1 MTDLPIGQLTLRRR
15 LGTEYNSNKKV
26 YDGVIMTYDCLWKVS
41 FGTICKD
48 GILFW
53 NISESDRW
61 VFGTNEPRLKIL
73 GVDMI

>member
-1 MTDLPIGQLTLRRR
+1 MTDLPIGKLTLRRR
-15 LGTEYNSNKKV
+15 LGSGSTAVETS

-61 VFGTNEPRLKIL
+61 VFGTNESRLKIL
-73 GVDMI
+73 GVDLI